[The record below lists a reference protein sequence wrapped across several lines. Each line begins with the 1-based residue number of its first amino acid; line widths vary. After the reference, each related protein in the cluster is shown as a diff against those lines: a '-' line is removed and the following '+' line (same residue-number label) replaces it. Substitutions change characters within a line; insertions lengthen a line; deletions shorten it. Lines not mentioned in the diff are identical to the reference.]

1 MAMVIGLLLVLLA
14 FNSPSEAGLSMFFFG
29 GALAQL
35 GLTFWLAGYIV
46 KAMSFIQGKVE

>member
-1 MAMVIGLLLVLLA
+1 MAMAIGLLLVLLA
-14 FNSPSEAGLSMFFFG
+14 SNSPSGAGLSMFFFG